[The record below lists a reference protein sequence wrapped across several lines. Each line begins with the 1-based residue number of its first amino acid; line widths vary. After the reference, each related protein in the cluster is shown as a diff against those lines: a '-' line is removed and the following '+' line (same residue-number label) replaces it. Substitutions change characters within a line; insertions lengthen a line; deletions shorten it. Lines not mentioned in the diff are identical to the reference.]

1 MNRLRQLVA
10 HYPRQFWLLFGGMLI
25 SASGGSMVWPFL
37 TIYMRQR
44 LDVSLTT
51 VGLLLAIN
59 SGARLVTTFVA
70 GPIVDRLGRK
80 GVMVVS
86 LLAGALVY
94 AIMGWATSLT
104 AWVLLMIANG
114 GLAPL
119 YRVGSD
125 AMVADLLPPD
135 ERAGA
140 YALLRMGNNVGIAIG
155 PAVGGFLATA
165 SYGWTFAAATVSS
178 LVFALIIL
186 FLVAETLPQ
195 VGIPRAKLSPLETY
209 HTLLHD
215 QPFLVYCLV
224 FTVAVIPAALLM
236 VLLPVYAKE
245 QYGVIESQYGFIMA
259 TNAAMVVLFQYPIT
273 SVTRR
278 YPSLPVM
285 AVGALFYALG
295 VGSVALGSGFWSFWL
310 SMVVVTVGEMILVP
324 TGTTLTANLA
334 PADQRGRYMGVY
346 SLAWSLCYGLGPA
359 IGGFLSDQIAP
370 VAIWYGGL
378 AFGLA
383 ATLGFL
389 LLARWLGE
397 PAREAA

>member
-1 MNRLRQLVA
+1 MNRLRQIFER
-10 HYPRQFWLLFGGMLI
+10 YPRQFWLLFGGMLI

-44 LDVSLTT
+44 LEVSLTA

-86 LLAGALVY
+86 LLASALVY
-94 AIMGWATSLT
+94 AAMGWINNLT
-104 AWVLLMIANG
+104 GWVLLMLANG

-125 AMVADLLPPD
+125 AMVADLLPPE

-155 PAVGGFLATA
+155 PAVGGFLAAT

-178 LVFALIIL
+178 LAFALITL
-186 FLVAETLPQ
+186 FLVAETLPKTGGQ
-195 VGIPRAKLSPLETY
+195 RAELSPLATY
-209 HTLLHD
+209 NTLLHD
-215 QPFLVYCLV
+215 KPFLIYCLV
-224 FTVAVIPAALLM
+224 FSLAVIPASLLM
-236 VLLPVYAKE
+236 VLLPVYGKE
-245 QYGVIESQYGFIMA
+245 QYGVVESQYGFIMA

-273 SVTRR
+273 SATRH
-278 YPSLPVM
+278 YPSLPVL
-285 AVGALFYALG
+285 ATGAFFYALG
-295 VGSVALGSGFWSFWL
+295 VGSVALGNGFWAFWL
-310 SMVVVTVGEMILVP
+310 SMVILTLGEMILVP

-346 SLAWSLCYGLGPA
+346 SLTWSLGIGIGPA
-359 IGGFLSDQIAP
+359 IGGFLSDQLAP

-378 AFGLA
+378 GFGLI
-383 ATLGFL
+383 ATVGFI
-389 LLARWLGE
+389 LLARWLEE
-397 PAREAA
+397 PASEAA

>member
-1 MNRLRQLVA
+1 MNRLRQLA
-10 HYPRQFWLLFGGMLI
+10 ARYPRQFWLLFGGMLI

-86 LLAGALVY
+86 LLGSALVY
-94 AIMGWATSLT
+94 AIMGWAGSLA
-104 AWVLLMIANG
+104 AWALLMVGNG
-114 GLAPL
+114 GLVPL

-135 ERAGA
+135 KRVGA
-140 YALLRMGNNVGIAIG
+140 YALLRTGNNAGIAIG
-155 PAVGGFLATA
+155 PAVGGFLAAT

-178 LVFALIIL
+178 LTFALITL

-195 VGIPRAKLSPLETY
+195 AEGQRVELSPLVTY
-209 HTLLHD
+209 RTLLHD
-215 QPFLVYCLV
+215 RPFLIYCLV
-224 FTVAVIPAALLM
+224 VTLAVLPASLLM

-245 QYGVIESQYGFIMA
+245 QYGVVESQYGFIMA

-273 SVTRR
+273 NVTRR
-278 YPSLPVM
+278 YPSLLVL
-285 AVGALFYALG
+285 AAGALFYGLG
-295 VGSVALGSGFWSFWL
+295 VGSVALGSGFWAFWI
-310 SMVVVTVGEMILVP
+310 SMVILTLGEMILVP

-334 PADQRGRYMGVY
+334 PADQRGRYMGTY
-346 SLAWSLCYGLGPA
+346 SLTWSLGMGIGPA
-359 IGGFLSDQIAP
+359 IGGFLSDHIAP

-383 ATLGFL
+383 ATLGFFL
-389 LLARWLGE
+389 LTRWLEE
-397 PAREAA
+397 PSGQGA

>member
-1 MNRLRQLVA
+1 MNRLRQLVVR
-10 HYPRQFWLLFGGMLI
+10 YPRQFWLLFGGMLI

-94 AIMGWATSLT
+94 AIMGWATSPT

-125 AMVADLLPPD
+125 AMVADLLPPE
-135 ERAGA
+135 ERASA

-155 PAVGGFLATA
+155 PAAGGFLATA

-178 LVFALIIL
+178 LAFALIII

-195 VGIPRAKLSPLETY
+195 DGGPRAKLSPLETY

-215 QPFLVYCLV
+215 RPFLVYCLV

-259 TNAAMVVLFQYPIT
+259 TNAALVVLFQYPIT

-285 AVGALFYALG
+285 AVGALFYGLG
-295 VGSVALGSGFWSFWL
+295 VGSVALGSGFWAFWL
-310 SMVVVTVGEMILVP
+310 SMVVLTVGEMILVP

-346 SLAWSLCYGLGPA
+346 SLTWSLCYGLGPA

-378 AFGLA
+378 AFGLV
-383 ATLGFL
+383 ATLGFV

-397 PAREAA
+397 PSASAA

>member
-1 MNRLRQLVA
+1 MDRARQLVA

-59 SGARLVTTFVA
+59 SGAQLVATFVA

-86 LLAGALVY
+86 LLARALVY
-94 AIMGWATSLT
+94 ATMGWATSLA
-104 AWVLLMIANG
+104 AWVPLMIANG

-125 AMVADLLPPD
+125 AMVADLLPPE

-155 PAVGGFLATA
+155 PAVGGFLAVT

-178 LVFALIIL
+178 LAFALITL

-195 VGIPRAKLSPLETY
+195 AGGQHVELSPLATY

-215 QPFLVYCLV
+215 RLFLIYCLV
-224 FTVAVIPAALLM
+224 FTLAVVPASLLM

-245 QYGVIESQYGFIMA
+245 QYGVVESQYGFIMA

-273 SVTRR
+273 SLTRR
-278 YPSLPVM
+278 YPSLPVL
-285 AVGALFYALG
+285 AVGAFFYALG
-295 VGSVALGSGFWSFWL
+295 VGSVALGSSFWAFWL
-310 SMVVVTVGEMILVP
+310 SMVVLTLGEMVLVP

-346 SLAWSLCYGLGPA
+346 SLTWSLGIGLGPA

-378 AFGLA
+378 AFGLVA
-383 ATLGFL
+383 ALAFL
-389 LLARWLGE
+389 LLGRWLEE
-397 PAREAA
+397 PAGEGA

>member
-1 MNRLRQLVA
+1 MNRLRQLTSR
-10 HYPRQFWLLFGGMLI
+10 YPRQFWFLLGGILI

-51 VGLLLAIN
+51 VGLLLALN
-59 SGARLVTTFVA
+59 SAARLVTTFVA
-70 GPIVDRLGRK
+70 GPVVDRFGRK

-86 LLAGALVY
+86 LLASALVY
-94 AIMGWATSLT
+94 AAMGQVSSPP

-119 YRVGSD
+119 YRIGSD

-135 ERAGA
+135 MRASA

-155 PAVGGFLATA
+155 PAAGGFLAAT

-178 LVFALIIL
+178 LVFALITL
-186 FLVAETLPQ
+186 FLVSETLPLKESKQTQ
-195 VGIPRAKLSPLETY
+195 VSPLATY
-209 HTLLHD
+209 NTLLHD
-215 QPFLVYCLV
+215 RPFLIFWLV
-224 FTVAVIPAALLM
+224 SALAVLPSSILM

-259 TNAAMVVLFQYPIT
+259 TNAAMVVLFQYAVT
-273 SVTRR
+273 SATRR
-278 YPSLPVM
+278 FRSLPVL
-285 AVGALFYALG
+285 ATGAFFYAIG
-295 VGSVALGSGFWSFWL
+295 VGSVALGQGFWAFWL
-310 SMVVVTVGEMILVP
+310 SMVILTVGEMILVP

-346 SLAWSLCYGLGPA
+346 SLTWSLGVGVGPA
-359 IGGFLSDQIAP
+359 VGGFLSDQIAP

-389 LLARWLGE
+389 LLSTRLEEPSGE
-397 PAREAA
+397 PA

>member
-1 MNRLRQLVA
+1 
-10 HYPRQFWLLFGGMLI
+10 
-25 SASGGSMVWPFL
+25 
-37 TIYMRQR
+37 MRQR
-44 LDVSLTT
+44 LDVSLTA

-59 SGARLVTTFVA
+59 SGAQLVATTAA

-86 LLAGALVY
+86 LLVRALVY
-94 AIMGWATSLT
+94 AAMGWASSPA
-104 AWVLLMIANG
+104 AWVLLMMANG

-125 AMVADLLPPD
+125 AMVADLLPP
-135 ERAGA
+135 EKRASA

-155 PAVGGFLATA
+155 PAVGGFLAAT

-178 LVFALIIL
+178 LAFALITL

-195 VGIPRAKLSPLETY
+195 DRGLGVELSPFQTY
-209 HTLLHD
+209 RTLLHD
-215 QPFLVYCLV
+215 RLFLIYCLV
-224 FTVAVIPAALLM
+224 FTLAVVPASLLM

-273 SVTRR
+273 RVTQR
-278 YPSLPVM
+278 YPPLPVL

-295 VGSVALGSGFWSFWL
+295 VGSVALGSSFWAFWL
-310 SMVVVTVGEMILVP
+310 SMVILTLGEMVLVP

-346 SLAWSLCYGLGPA
+346 SLTWSLGIGLGPA

-378 AFGLA
+378 AFGLV
-383 ATLGFL
+383 ATLAFL
-389 LLARWLGE
+389 LLGRWLQE
-397 PAREAA
+397 PAGEAA

>member
-10 HYPRQFWLLFGGMLI
+10 RYPRQFWLLFGGMLI

-59 SGARLVTTFVA
+59 SVARLVTTFVA
-70 GPIVDRLGRK
+70 GPVVDRLGRK

-86 LLAGALVY
+86 LSASALVY
-94 AIMGWATSLT
+94 AAMGWVSDIP

-125 AMVADLLPPD
+125 AMVADLLPPE

-155 PAVGGFLATA
+155 PAVGGFLAAT
-165 SYGWTFAAATVSS
+165 SYGWTFAAATMSS
-178 LVFALIIL
+178 LAFALIIL

-195 VGIPRAKLSPLETY
+195 AGGQPVALSPLQTY

-215 QPFLVYCLV
+215 RPFLIYCLV
-224 FTVAVIPAALLM
+224 FSLAVMPASLLM

-245 QYGVIESQYGFIMA
+245 QYGIVESQYGFIMA

-278 YPSLPVM
+278 YPSLPVL
-285 AVGALFYALG
+285 ATGAFFYALG
-295 VGSVALGSGFWSFWL
+295 VGSVALGSGFWAFWL
-310 SMVVVTVGEMILVP
+310 SMVVLTVGEMILVP

-346 SLAWSLCYGLGPA
+346 SLTWSLGIGIGPA

-378 AFGLA
+378 AFGLLA
-383 ATLGFL
+383 ALGFL
-389 LLARWLGE
+389 WLKRWLEEPSGE
-397 PAREAA
+397 AT